1 MELETD
7 ELMLNEC
14 RRQIENKLGWEDGEK
29 WSTRDFETLS
39 HKIHDATGV
48 SLSIATLKRIWGK
61 IKYDSKPTSTT
72 LNTLARYLEYEDW
85 RDFKRGKGLNG
96 SGEHKEVLRPPAK
109 KLSPIWG
116 IGALVVIAGIT
127 GAWLLSSKGTRRYDP
142 NDFTFSS
149 RKVVD
154 MGVPNSVI
162 FDYDAGTASST
173 DSVFIQQ
180 SWDKRLTTLV
190 ARDNTQHTSIYYYPG
205 FFEAKLVINKQVV
218 REHDLLITTDGWLSV
233 IERPGV
239 PVYLDKVDADNDG
252 ILNLA
257 LEEITGNDVNLQ
269 PETPFIGFHYY
280 RDFEGATSGDLIFE
294 SRVRNDYGKGS
305 GACQYAEIRIQFKG
319 PAIMIPL
326 SVKGCVSNLSFAGI
340 DGRKRDL
347 SAFGRNMSEWVK
359 VRCVVSQNKGE
370 LFLDDEPIMKFLI
383 PGKQEDFVGL
393 GFRFQGT
400 GSVDDVRVY
409 EKSGRVIFEDR
420 FN

>member
-85 RDFKRGKGLNG
+85 RDFKRSRGGNG
-96 SGEHKEVLRPPAK
+96 NEEHKVMPAARAK

-116 IGALVVIAGIT
+116 ISALVVLAGIA
-127 GAWLLSSKGTRRYDP
+127 GAWLLSNETARAYDP
-142 NDFTFSS
+142 DLFAFSS

-154 MGVPNSVI
+154 RGVPNSVI
-162 FDYDAGTASST
+162 FNYDAGAASSS
-173 DSVFIQQ
+173 DSIYIQQ
-180 SWDKRLTTLV
+180 SWDPRLTTLV
-190 ARDNTQHTSIYYYPG
+190 ARDNAQHTSVYYYPG
-205 FFEAKLVINKQVV
+205 FFEAKLVVNKQVV
-218 REHDLLITTDGWLSV
+218 REHDLLITTDGWLTA

-239 PVYLDKVDADNDG
+239 PVYLDNADAPGDG
-252 ILNLA
+252 IMSITV
-257 LEEITGNDVNLQ
+257 ETITGNNVALQ
-269 PETPFIGFHYY
+269 PETPFVGFHYF
-280 RDFEGATSGDLIFE
+280 REFEGATSSDLIFE
-294 SRVRNDYGKGS
+294 SQVRNDYGKGS

-319 PAIMIPL
+319 PAIIIPL
-326 SVKGCVSNLSFAGI
+326 SVKGCVSNLGFAGI
-340 DGRKRDL
+340 DGKKSDL

-359 VRCVVSQNKGE
+359 VRCAVSQNKGE
-370 LFLDDEPIMKFLI
+370 LFIDDEPIMKFLI

-400 GSVDDVRVY
+400 GSVDDVKVY
-409 EKSGRVIFEDR
+409 EKSGRVIFSDN

>member
-7 ELMLNEC
+7 ELKLNEC

-39 HKIHDATGV
+39 NKIHEATGV

-96 SGEHKEVLRPPAK
+96 DTHHVERPTPQVK

-116 IGALVVIAGIT
+116 VGALVFIAGIT
-127 GAWLLSSKGTRRYDP
+127 GAWLLSSKGTRLYDP
-142 NDFTFSS
+142 NDFAFSS

-154 MGVPNSVI
+154 QGVPNSVI
-162 FDYDAGTASST
+162 FNYDAGTASSS
-173 DSVFIQQ
+173 DSIFIQQ
-180 SWDKRLTTLV
+180 SWDRRLTTLV

-218 REHDLLITTDGWLSV
+218 REHDLLITTDGWLTA
-233 IERPGV
+233 IERRGV
-239 PVYLDKVDADNDG
+239 PVYLDKADAAGEG
-252 ILNLA
+252 IMSLA
-257 LEEITGNDVNLQ
+257 LETITGNNVALQ

-319 PAIMIPL
+319 PAILIAL

-340 DGRKRDL
+340 DGRKSDL
-347 SAFGRNMSEWVK
+347 SAFGRNMSDWVK

-370 LFLDDEPIMKFLI
+370 LFLDDEPIMKFII

-400 GSVDDVRVY
+400 GSVDDVKIY
-409 EKSGRVIFEDR
+409 EKSGKVIFEDR
-420 FN
+420 FE